1 MKELRTR
8 VKSVKNIEKITSSM
22 KMVAAAKLRK
32 TQEAAEFSRP
42 FMAVMRK
49 ITDEYPTKLDKADPQ
64 IKHLI
69 VPVTSDKG
77 LCGSINANVVREMER
92 QQKFD
97 YPSNKMMIVSLGAK
111 GTAGIARSRILSL
124 PKFQFSISEIGRK
137 PVSFIEISDVASRI
151 LKLDFDVATII
162 YNKFVSAMTQQMTPV
177 TLLSTPR
184 FISNGT
190 LTVDY
195 EIEGEDEKQVLSDL
209 NEFIWAGVLYQGILD
224 NMASELG
231 ARMTSMDNA
240 ATNSAEIAKK
250 LEMQYNRTRQAAV
263 TTELAEIISGAEAVK
278 DTSE

>member
-1 MKELRTR
+1 
-8 VKSVKNIEKITSSM
+8 
-22 KMVAAAKLRK
+22 
-32 TQEAAEFSRP
+32 
-42 FMAVMRK
+42 MAVMRK

-97 YPSNKMMIVSLGAK
+97 YPSNK
-111 GTAGIARSRILSL
+111 
-124 PKFQFSISEIGRK
+124 
-137 PVSFIEISDVASRI
+137 
-151 LKLDFDVATII
+151 II
-162 YNKFVSAMTQQMTPV
+162 SAMTQQMTPV

-278 DTSE
+278 DTS